1 MVKPNKTKAKLKL
14 GGIAFGVKCKSARG
28 GSGGNSGPAR
38 FDYIVIDWEHFLFD
52 GRQVEEC
59 IRAADLY
66 EVTAFVRLHNDAE
79 RIQHVLK
86 AAGAQGIVVA
96 RVNTVDHVRNIL
108 YAAKFHPHG
117 QRTIFYNG
125 RGGDFGLAVAPG
137 QSQQWTVDSN
147 NETMVGCIIEE
158 ITGYNNLPAIL
169 AFPEVD
175 MIHLGRWDL
184 SHQMGWP
191 ETSEVDSKVDHIIA
205 ELAKAGKAVSATWHG
220 TMDRWE
226 QAVAKGNRMFTV
238 SPRGYF
244 KNFGSQFLRQA
255 KEAAASQGLKA

>member
-1 MVKPNKTKAKLKL
+1 MVKPNKTKAKLKA
-14 GGIAFGVKCKSARG
+14 GGIAFGAAVSPHEANLVELAG
-28 GSGGNSGPAR
+28 LLG

-59 IRAADLY
+59 IRAADLH

-79 RIQHVLK
+79 RIQHVLN
-86 AAGAQGIVVA
+86 AGAQGVVVA
-96 RVNTVDHVRNIL
+96 RVNTVEDVRSIL
-108 YAAKFHPHG
+108 YAAKFHPRG

-137 QSQQWTVDSN
+137 QSQQWTIDSN
-147 NETMVGCIIEE
+147 EQTMVGCIIEE
-158 ITGYNNLPAIL
+158 ITGYNNLQAIL
-169 AFPEVD
+169 AFHEID

-184 SHQMGWP
+184 SHSMGWP
-191 ETSEVDSKVDHIIA
+191 DPKDVDEKVDHIIA
-205 ELAKAGKAVSATWHG
+205 EAAKAGKAVSATWHG

-226 QAVAKGNRMFTV
+226 QSVAKGNRMFTV

-244 KNFGSQFLRQA
+244 KSGGAQFLRQA
-255 KEAAASQGLKA
+255 KEAAAGKGLKA